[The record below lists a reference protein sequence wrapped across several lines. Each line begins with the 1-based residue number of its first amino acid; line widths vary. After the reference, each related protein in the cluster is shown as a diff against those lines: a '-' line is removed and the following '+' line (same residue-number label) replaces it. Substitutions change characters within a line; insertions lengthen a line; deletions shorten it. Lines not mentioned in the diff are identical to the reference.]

1 MRRLSP
7 SLRGFP
13 WGSGKSRAILRLM
26 TMFGLPM
33 SSRVKNRPSPF
44 SLRARG
50 KTALLRFMWDAMYWP
65 EITGWSKT
73 DDTPLGDNKP
83 LSMPR
88 PSILGAMP
96 QTSGATAR
104 TPGSRLRSSARLAGR
119 VLKTGLGTFCRMT
132 ITPSIRL
139 RVSPTRSR
147 SPLETLNRPIT
158 PRMGTDSPI
167 RASTVRSGR
176 VSRLRQAKT
185 PMFKAPRARSVHDDR
200 SVGHCALPLP
210 ATAGKYR
217 PDHHRPG
224 KWNPQDAAGSKREG
238 PAGSRHAGEP
248 VAKLDPWRGSPAAP
262 CPRAVRSYDH
272 ATYCVSFSPE
282 LGSADG
288 ADSGWACSGWE
299 ESPGGI
305 ATSDGSP

>member
-1 MRRLSP
+1 
-7 SLRGFP
+7 
-13 WGSGKSRAILRLM
+13 
-26 TMFGLPM
+26 
-33 SSRVKNRPSPF
+33 SRVKNRPSPF

-50 KTALLRFMWDAMYWP
+50 KTALLRFMWDAMSWP

-119 VLKTGLGTFCRMT
+119 VLKTGLGTFSRMT
-132 ITPSIRL
+132 ITPSIWL

-158 PRMGTDSPI
+158 PRIGTDSPI

-176 VSRLRQAKT
+176 VSKLRQAKT
-185 PMFKAPRARSVHDDR
+185 PMFDAPRAWSGDDDP
-200 SVGHCALPLP
+200 SVGHCSLPLP

-224 KWNPQDAAGSKREG
+224 KWNPQDAAGSMKREG
-238 PAGSRHAGEP
+238 PAGSRHTGEP
-248 VAKLDPWRGSPAAP
+248 VAKLDPWRWSPAAP
-262 CPRAVRSYDH
+262 CPR
-272 ATYCVSFSPE
+272 
-282 LGSADG
+282 
-288 ADSGWACSGWE
+288 
-299 ESPGGI
+299 
-305 ATSDGSP
+305 